1 MNKSIFGLDEK
12 WAAFLAYLFMFIGGI
27 VVLVLEKE
35 NKFVRFAALQST
47 VVFLV
52 FFVISLVLGI
62 LSNLWGIGWIFGL
75 ARWAV
80 GVTTFVTWLYL
91 IITAAS
97 NRAVKLPIVG
107 DICWEQA
114 HK

>member
-1 MNKSIFGLDEK
+1 MNKSIFGLDER
-12 WAAFLAYLFMFIGGI
+12 WAAFLAYFFTFISGI

-52 FFVISLVLGI
+52 FLVINLGLGM
-62 LSNLWGIGWIFGL
+62 LSNIWLIGWIFGFV
-75 ARWAV
+75 RWLIGIAS
-80 GVTTFVTWLYL
+80 FATWLYL

-107 DICWEQA
+107 DICWEQV